1 MLRTLAK
8 HKYTTEQM
16 HSLMGVAI
24 NELSSGLV
32 ISDYTKPDNP
42 LIFINPAFERM
53 TGYTESEVLGKNCRF
68 LQGGDKEQPEIEVL
82 REAVREGKDA
92 RVILKNYTKGGCV
105 FWNELIVSPVHDET
119 GKITNFVGI
128 QTDVTERIE
137 TQRVLKEKTKELEL
151 SNRDLA
157 QFAHAVSHDLK
168 EPLRMIST
176 FIEFLAND
184 YSDKLD
190 DQAQEYIGYALNGSR
205 RMQTLIEDLL
215 QYSKLGSREL
225 DFEEF
230 DLQETLDDV
239 LLNLQILFK
248 EKNLEFSA
256 ANLPRIKGIKS
267 QLATLLQ
274 NLITNAVKY
283 TKKDV
288 IPNIQLDYTRLTSSH
303 LLILKDN
310 GIGIDSYYQDYVF
323 EIFNRLHS
331 KKDYPGN
338 GVGLAICKR
347 IVERHNGA
355 IWFESEKD
363 KGTSFFVQIPIN
375 PEEEL
380 DEKEARKHDSSKN
393 QTENYNRR

>member
-16 HSLMGVAI
+16 QSLMSVAI
-24 NELSSGLV
+24 DELSSGLV

-53 TGYTESEVLGKNCRF
+53 TGYFEAEVIGKNCRF
-68 LQGGDKEQPEIEVL
+68 LQGGDTDQPEIQVL
-82 REAVREGKDA
+82 RKAVQEGTDA
-92 RVILKNYTKGGCV
+92 RVILKNYTKGGCI
-105 FWNELIVSPVHDET
+105 FWNELIVSPVHDKK
-119 GKITNFVGI
+119 GKVTNFVGI
-128 QTDVTERIE
+128 QTDVTERVE
-137 TQRVLKEKTKELEL
+137 TQRMLREKTKELEL

-190 DQAQEYIGYALNGSR
+190 NQAREYIGYALNGSR

-215 QYSKLGSREL
+215 QYSKLGSRDL

-230 DLQETLDDV
+230 SLNEALEEV
-239 LLNLQILFK
+239 LINLKFLFK
-248 EKNLEFSA
+248 EKNVKFKS
-256 ANLPRIKGIKS
+256 ANLPIIKGIRP
-267 QLATLLQ
+267 QITTLIQ
-274 NLITNAVKY
+274 NLISNSVKY
-283 TKKDV
+283 TKQDL
-288 IPNIQLDYTRLTSSH
+288 IPIIELDYFNLGKSH
-303 LLILKDN
+303 LLVLNDN
-310 GIGIDSYYQDYVF
+310 GIGIDTYYQGYVF

-347 IVERHNGA
+347 IIERHNGA

-363 KGTSFFVQIPIN
+363 KGTSFFVRIPIN

-380 DEKEARKHDSSKN
+380 DKKELVKI
-393 QTENYNRR
+393 

>member
-16 HSLMGVAI
+16 QSLMGVAI
-24 NELSSGLV
+24 DELSSGLV

-53 TGYTESEVLGKNCRF
+53 TGYTEAEVLGKNCRF
-68 LQGGDKEQPEIEVL
+68 LQGGDTDQPEIEVL
-82 REAVREGKDA
+82 RRAVTEGTDA
-92 RVILKNYTKGGCV
+92 RVILKNYTKGGCI
-105 FWNELIVSPVHDET
+105 FWNELIVSPVHDAT
-119 GKITNFVGI
+119 GKVTNFVGI
-128 QTDVTERIE
+128 QTDVTERVE
-137 TQRVLKEKTKELEL
+137 TQRILREKTKELEL

-190 DQAQEYIGYALNGSR
+190 NQAQEYIGYALNGAR

-215 QYSKLGSREL
+215 QYSKLGSRDL

-230 DLQETLDDV
+230 SLQEALEEV

-248 EKNLEFSA
+248 EKNVQFTS
-256 ANLPRIKGIKS
+256 ANLPIIKGIRP
-267 QLATLLQ
+267 QITTLLQ
-274 NLITNAVKY
+274 NLISNAIKY
-283 TKKDV
+283 TKQDLNP
-288 IPNIQLDYTRLTSSH
+288 IIQLDYTNLGKSH
-303 LLILKDN
+303 LLRLQDN
-310 GIGIDSYYQDYVF
+310 GIGIDTYYQDYVF

-347 IVERHNGA
+347 IIERHNGA

-363 KGTSFFVQIPIN
+363 KGTSFFVRIPLN

-380 DEKEARKHDSSKN
+380 DKKELLNYDSSKN
-393 QTENYNRR
+393 

>member
-16 HSLMGVAI
+16 HSLMAVAI

-42 LIFINPAFERM
+42 LIFVNPAFERM
-53 TGYTESEVLGKNCRF
+53 AGYAAAEVLGKNCRF
-68 LQGGDKEQPEIEVL
+68 LQGGDKDQPEIEIL

-92 RVILKNYTKGGCV
+92 RVILKNYTKGGCM
-105 FWNELIVSPVHDET
+105 FWNELIVSPVHDAT

-128 QTDVTERIE
+128 QTNVTERIE
-137 TQRVLKEKTKELEL
+137 TQRILRERTKELEL

-184 YSDKLD
+184 YNDKLD
-190 DQAQEYIGYALNGSR
+190 DQAQEYIGYALSGAR

-215 QYSKLGSREL
+215 QYSKLGSRDL

-248 EKNLEFSA
+248 EKNLVFSS
-256 ANLPRIKGIKS
+256 ANLPKIKGIKS

-283 TKKDV
+283 TKQDV

-303 LLILKDN
+303 LLVLKDN
-310 GIGIDSYYQDYVF
+310 GIGIDPYYQDYVF

-347 IVERHNGA
+347 IIERHNGR

-380 DEKEARKHDSSKN
+380 DEKEELKHDSNKD
-393 QTENYNRR
+393 